1 MGSDN
6 GSSPSI
12 LSFPVYYGSKDHLYR
27 RGSSLSILGAVRMP
41 TDSSR
46 SYRPYTA
53 QAVVSN
59 GTVYASGIDREPDMV
74 GDRKEQKVS
83 MTDLPI
89 PAEKYEW
96 KSCSVQHYRNWGQC
110 YGRPALAWN
119 IIYP

>member
-1 MGSDN
+1 
-6 GSSPSI
+6 
-12 LSFPVYYGSKDHLYR
+12 
-27 RGSSLSILGAVRMP
+27 MP

-96 KSCSVQHYRNWGQC
+96 KSCSVQHYRTWGQC